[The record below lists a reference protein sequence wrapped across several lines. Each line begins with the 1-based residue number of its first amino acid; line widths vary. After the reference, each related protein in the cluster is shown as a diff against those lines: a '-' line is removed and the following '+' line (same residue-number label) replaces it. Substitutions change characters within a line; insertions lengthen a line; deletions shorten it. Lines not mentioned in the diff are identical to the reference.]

1 MGWELEDVEKPFIAQ
16 VQMLGWAHIEGSL
29 DDPAIT
35 DRSNFAE
42 AIQES
47 VLRAQLRALNPR
59 PDGTP
64 WLDEARLS
72 EAVAT
77 ITRLGTHKLM
87 EANQKATELLIKGLT
102 VEGLPGWNSGRGQT
116 IRYID
121 WDTPT
126 NNRFTVV
133 NQYRVDCPPGFNSA
147 KQFIVPDL
155 VLLVNGIPLIVVECK
170 SPSIPEPLA
179 EAVDQLRRY
188 SNQRKAAFEVDENEG
203 NESLFATNQLLV
215 ATSFDQARVGCVGAA
230 FEHYAQWKTVVG
242 PDGTGSEAHILACL
256 NAVIPVQAGIQNNT
270 VIPAQAGIQNNAVIP
285 AQAGIQNHGTELP
298 PRRGLSEQERLIAG
312 LLAPAH
318 LLDVIKNFLLFMQ
331 IGGQTIKSVCRY
343 PQYRAVNRAIARLKT
358 GQTRLQHGEHDQ
370 RGGII
375 WHTQGSG
382 KSLTMVFLVRKMRAD
397 PALRRFKVIVVTDR
411 KDLQRQLSATAT
423 LTGEIVEVADSTAG
437 VKALARRKGPG
448 LIFATIQKYRDADT
462 AGDAPLTA
470 DDLPKVDEPKA
481 RYKAAE
487 KFEVLNEDDGI
498 LVLVDEAHRTQAG
511 DLHANLLAGLPN
523 CARIGFTGTPI
534 IMGEKKR
541 THEIFGEFIDRYT
554 IKEAEADGATVP
566 VLYEGRTATGAIK
579 DGTSL
584 DELFEDLFRQHT
596 PEELEAIKQKYAT
609 KGHIFEAP
617 ALIADKA
624 RDILRHYVTNI
635 LPNGYKAQVV
645 AYSRLAVIRYFEAL
659 RQARDAL
666 LTEAEALSPQ
676 DKALDDET
684 LCQRP
689 PKVQAVVQAWRYR
702 ETLARI
708 EFAPIISGS
717 NNDDPAWKA
726 WTDGT
731 AHEQRIKRFKKPLF
745 HTDLTK
751 TDPLTFLVVK
761 SMLLTGFDAPI
772 EGVMYLDRPIRE
784 AELLQAIARVNRTGF
799 GKRCG
804 IVVDYYGVAQHL
816 KEALSAYADEDVQG
830 TLASLRDEVPV
841 LRDRHLRV
849 VDLFRQRGIESLE
862 DAEACIEALGSE
874 RLRAEFAVKL
884 KSFLASLDTVLPRPE
899 GLPYVADAKW
909 LAYLYA
915 RARNR
920 YKDTP
925 ILGKDVGAK
934 VRKLIDDHVIS
945 LGIDPKIPPIQ
956 LTDAHFIQHL
966 EHLDSADAVTSRR
979 AIASEMEH
987 AIRSHIRKHTDE
999 DPVLYRKLS
1008 ERLNDILKTLGERWD
1023 EVIAQL
1029 REIIDELRSGK
1040 ASATDAPE
1048 DLPEHCAPFLRT
1060 VLDVMYSGQT
1070 PTLDELLRLKDVTVE
1085 LVELLI
1091 QELQSNRNIWSPH
1104 KRAAQDALNGQLF
1117 DYLMRL
1123 RPSLVGTHKAGVLAD
1138 KLIEQA
1144 RANHDKLVQL

>member
-1 MGWELEDVEKPFIAQ
+1 MGWELDDVEKPFVTQLQA
-16 VQMLGWAHIEGSL
+16 LGWAHIEGSI
-29 DDPAIT
+29 DDPTVTA
-35 DRSNFAE
+35 RSSFAE
-42 AIQES
+42 VIQQGL
-47 VLRAQLRALNPR
+47 LREKLCALNLG
-59 PDGTP
+59 PDGAP

-72 EAVAT
+72 EAVAA

-87 EANQKATELLIKGLT
+87 EANEKATNLLIRGLT
-102 VEGLPGWNSGRGQT
+102 VEGLPGWDGGRGQT
-116 IRYID
+116 LRYID
-121 WDTPT
+121 WDTPAK
-126 NNRFTVV
+126 NRFTVI

-155 VLLVNGIPLIVVECK
+155 VLLVNGIPLVVLECK
-170 SPSIPEPLA
+170 SPSVPEPLA

-188 SNQRKAAFEVDENEG
+188 SNQRKAAFEVDDNEG
-203 NESLFATNQLLV
+203 NEPLFATNQLLV
-215 ATSFDQARVGCVGAA
+215 ASSFDEARVGCVGAA

-242 PDGTGSEAHILACL
+242 PEGSGSEIEVAHALGKAAI
-256 NAVIPVQAGIQNNT
+256 
-270 VIPAQAGIQNNAVIP
+270 
-285 AQAGIQNHGTELP
+285 
-298 PRRGLSEQERLIAG
+298 SEQERLIAG
-312 LLAPAH
+312 LLTPAH
-318 LLDVIKNFLLFMQ
+318 LLDVVKNFMLFMQ
-331 IGGQTIKSVCRY
+331 TGGQTIKTVCRY
-343 PQYRAVNRAIARLKT
+343 QQYRAVNRAMARLKT

-397 PALRRFKVIVVTDR
+397 AELRRFKVIVVTDR
-411 KDLQRQLSATAT
+411 KDLQGQLSVTAT
-423 LTGEIVEVADSTAG
+423 LTGEVVDVAESTAG

-448 LIFATIQKYRDADT
+448 LIFATIQKYRDPDS
-462 AGDAPLTA
+462 AGDAPLTE
-470 DDLPKVDEPKA
+470 DDLPKATDPEIKESRA
-481 RYKAAE
+481 NYKAFQ
-487 KFEVLNEDDGI
+487 KFEVLNEDDTI

-566 VLYEGRTATGAIK
+566 VLYEGRTANGAIK

-584 DELFEDLFRQHT
+584 DELFEDLFRQHS
-596 PEELEAIKQKYAT
+596 PEELEAIKKKYAT
-609 KGHIFEAP
+609 KGHIFDAP

-645 AYSRLAVIRYFEAL
+645 AYSRLAAIRYFEAL
-659 RQARDAL
+659 RTARDDL
-666 LTEAEALSPQ
+666 LAEAHALSPE
-676 DKALDDET
+676 DKGLDDEA

-689 PKVQAVVQAWRYR
+689 VSVQAVVQAWRYR
-702 ETLARI
+702 DTLARI

-717 NNDDPAWKA
+717 NNDDPAWKP

-731 AHEQRIKRFKKPLF
+731 AHEQLIKRFKKPLF
-745 HTDLTK
+745 LSAGKEAKPEK
-751 TDPLTFLVVK
+751 TDPLVFLVVK

-804 IVVDYYGVAQHL
+804 IVVDYFGVARHL
-816 KEALSAYADEDVQG
+816 KEALAAYADEDVEG
-830 TLASLRDEVPV
+830 ALASLKDEVPV

-849 VDLFRQRGIESLE
+849 VDLFRQRGIDSLE
-862 DAEACIEALGSE
+862 DTEACVEALGSE
-874 RLRAEFAVKL
+874 KLRAEFAVKL
-884 KSFLASLDTVLPRPE
+884 KAFLGSLDTVLPRPE
-899 GLPYVADAKW
+899 GLPYTRDAKK
-909 LAYLYA
+909 LAYIYA

-925 ILGKDVGAK
+925 VLGKDVGAK
-934 VRKLIDDHVIS
+934 VRKLIDDHLIS

-956 LTDAHFIQHL
+956 LTDAAFEKHL
-966 EHLDSADAVTSRR
+966 QKTAHEAGFVASRAV
-979 AIASEMEH
+979 ASEMEH

-1008 ERLNDILKTLGERWD
+1008 EHLNDILKTLGEKWD
-1023 EVIAQL
+1023 EVISQL
-1029 REIIDELRSGK
+1029 QKIIDELRTGK
-1040 ASATDAPE
+1040 AGSADAPS

-1060 VLDVMYSGQT
+1060 VLDVVCAGQT
-1070 PTLDELLRLKDVTVE
+1070 PTAAELLRLKDLTVE
-1085 LVELLI
+1085 LVDLLV
-1091 QELQSNRNIWSPH
+1091 QELQGNRDIWSPH
-1104 KRAAQDALNGQLF
+1104 KRAAQEDLNTQLF
-1117 DYLMRL
+1117 EHLMRL
-1123 RPSLVGTHKAGVLAD
+1123 RPPLVDTDKAGVLAD
-1138 KLIEQA
+1138 KLMEQA
-1144 RANHDKLVQL
+1144 RASHDKLVQV

>member
-1 MGWELEDVEKPFIAQ
+1 MGWELEDVEKPFVAQ
-16 VQMLGWAHIEGSL
+16 LQALGWTHVEGSL
-29 DDPAIT
+29 DDPAVT
-35 DRSNFAE
+35 GRANFAE
-42 AIQES
+42 VIQEG
-47 VLRAQLRALNPR
+47 VLRERLRALTPG
-59 PDGTP
+59 PDGQP
-64 WLDEARLS
+64 WLDDARLS
-72 EAVAT
+72 EAVAA

-102 VEGLPGWNSGRGQT
+102 VEGLPGWDGGRGQT

-121 WDTPT
+121 WDTPA

-155 VLLVNGIPLIVVECK
+155 VLLVNGLPLVVVECK

-188 SNQRKAAFEVDENEG
+188 SNQRKAAFEVDDNEG
-203 NESLFATNQLLV
+203 NEALFATNQLLV
-215 ATSFDQARVGCVGAA
+215 ATSFAEARVGCVGAA

-242 PDGTGSEAHILACL
+242 PDGAGSEIE
-256 NAVIPVQAGIQNNT
+256 V
-270 VIPAQAGIQNNAVIP
+270 AQALGKSS
-285 AQAGIQNHGTELP
+285 
-298 PRRGLSEQERLIAG
+298 LSEQERLIAG
-312 LLAPAH
+312 LLTPAH
-318 LLDVIKNFLLFMQ
+318 LLDVVKHFVLFMQ
-331 IGGQTIKSVCRY
+331 VGGQTIKSVCRY
-343 PQYRAVNRAIARLKT
+343 QQYRAVNRAIARLKT

-397 PALRRFKVIVVTDR
+397 AQLRRFKVIVVTDR
-411 KDLQRQLSATAT
+411 KDLQSQLSVTAT
-423 LTGEIVEVADSTAG
+423 LTGEVVEVADSTAG

-448 LIFATIQKYRDADT
+448 LVFATIQKYRDPDT
-462 AGDAPLTA
+462 TGDAPLAA
-470 DDLPKVDEPKA
+470 DDLPKVEEPKSA
-481 RYKAAE
+481 YKAGE
-487 KFEVLNEDDGI
+487 KFEVLNEDDSI

-566 VLYEGRTATGAIK
+566 VLYEGRTANGAIK
-579 DGTSL
+579 DGASL

-609 KGHIFEAP
+609 KGHVFDAP

-624 RDILRHYVTNI
+624 RDMLRHYVTHI

-645 AYSRLAVIRYFEAL
+645 AYSRLAAIRYFEAL
-659 RQARDAL
+659 KAARDEL
-666 LTEAEALSPQ
+666 LAEAESLSPQ
-676 DKALDDET
+676 DKALDDEA

-689 PKVQAVVQAWRYR
+689 PKVQAIVQAWRYR

-717 NNDDPAWKA
+717 NNDDPAWKT
-726 WTDGT
+726 WTDGA
-731 AHEQRIKRFKKPLF
+731 AHERLIKRFKKPLF
-745 HTDLTK
+745 HAHPAK
-751 TDPLTFLVVK
+751 TDPLAFLVVK

-816 KEALSAYADEDVQG
+816 KEALAAYADEDVEG
-830 TLASLRDEVPV
+830 ALASLKDEVPV

-849 VDLFRQRGIESLE
+849 VDLFRQKGIESL
-862 DAEACIEALGSE
+862 DDSEACVEALGSE
-874 RLRAEFAVKL
+874 KLRAEFAVKL
-884 KSFLASLDTVLPRPE
+884 KAFLASLDTVLPRPE
-899 GLPYVADAKW
+899 GLPYSGDAKR

-925 ILGKDVGAK
+925 VLGKDVGAK

-956 LTDAHFIQHL
+956 LTDAEFDTHL
-966 EHLDSADAVTSRR
+966 AR
-979 AIASEMEH
+979 AANDRAKASEMEH
-987 AIRSHIRKHTDE
+987 AIRSHIRRHTDE

-1008 ERLNDILKTLGERWD
+1008 ERLNDILTALGEQWN
-1023 EVIAQL
+1023 EVVAQL
-1029 REIIDELRSGK
+1029 QKIIDEMKSGK
-1040 ASATDAPE
+1040 AGAADAPG
-1048 DLPEHCAPFLRT
+1048 DLPEHYAPFLRT
-1060 VLDVMYSGQT
+1060 VLDVVCAGQT
-1070 PTLDELLRLKDVTVE
+1070 PTPTPAELLRLKDVTVE
-1085 LVELLI
+1085 LVDLLV
-1091 QELQSNRNIWSPH
+1091 QELKANPRIWSPT
-1104 KRAAQDALNGQLF
+1104 KMPDQENLRDGVLF
-1117 DYLMRL
+1117 DRVMRL
-1123 RPSLVGTHKAGVLAD
+1123 CPPLVDADTAGVLAD
-1138 KLIEQA
+1138 KLMEQA
-1144 RANHDKLVQL
+1144 RANHDKLVQV

>member
-1 MGWELEDVEKPFIAQ
+1 MGWELEEVEKPFVAQ
-16 VQMLGWAHIEGSL
+16 LQGLGWTHVAGSL
-29 DDPAIT
+29 DDPAVT
-35 DRSNFAE
+35 GRTSFAE
-42 AIQES
+42 VIQEGL
-47 VLRAQLRALNPR
+47 LREQLRALNLG
-59 PDGTP
+59 PDVAP

-72 EAVAT
+72 EAVAA

-87 EANQKATELLIKGLT
+87 EANEKATALLIRGLT
-102 VEGLPGWNSGRGQT
+102 VEGLPGWDGGRGQT
-116 IRYID
+116 IRFID
-121 WDTPT
+121 WDTPA

-133 NQYRVDCPPGFNSA
+133 NQFRVDCPPGFNSA
-147 KQFIVPDL
+147 KHFIVPDL
-155 VLLVNGIPLIVVECK
+155 VLLVNGIPLVVVECK

-179 EAVDQLRRY
+179 DAVDQLRRY
-188 SNQRKAAFEVDENEG
+188 SNQRKAALEVDDNEG
-203 NESLFATNQLLV
+203 NEPLFATNQLLV
-215 ATSFDQARVGCVGAA
+215 ATSFDEARVGCVGAA

-242 PDGTGSEAHILACL
+242 PDGSGSEIE
-256 NAVIPVQAGIQNNT
+256 V
-270 VIPAQAGIQNNAVIP
+270 AQALGKA
-285 AQAGIQNHGTELP
+285 A
-298 PRRGLSEQERLIAG
+298 LSEQERLIAG
-312 LLAPAH
+312 MLAPAH
-318 LLDVIKNFLLFMQ
+318 LLDVLQNFMLFMQ
-331 IGGQTIKSVCRY
+331 AGGQTIKTVCRY
-343 PQYRAVNRAIARLKT
+343 QQYRAVNRAIVRLKA
-358 GQTRLQHGEHDQ
+358 GKTRLQHGESDQ

-397 PALRRFKVIVVTDR
+397 AQLRRFKVIVVTDR
-411 KDLQRQLSATAT
+411 KDLQGQLSVTAT
-423 LTGEIVEVADSTAG
+423 LTGEIVEVAESTIG

-448 LIFATIQKYRDADT
+448 LIFATIQKYRDSDST
-462 AGDAPLTA
+462 DDAPLTA
-470 DDLPKVDEPKA
+470 DDLPKVEEPKA
-481 RYKAAE
+481 VYGKGDKADE
-487 KFEVLNEDDGI
+487 KFEVLNEDDSI

-511 DLHANLLAGLPN
+511 DLHANLMAGLPN

-566 VLYEGRTATGAIK
+566 VLYEGRTANGAVK
-579 DGTSL
+579 DGASL

-596 PEELEAIKQKYAT
+596 KEELEAIKKKYAT
-609 KGHIFEAP
+609 KGHIFDAP

-645 AYSRLAVIRYFEAL
+645 AYSRLAAIRYFEAL
-659 RQARDAL
+659 KQARDEL
-666 LTEAEALSPQ
+666 LAEANALSAE
-676 DKALDDET
+676 DKALDDEA

-702 ETLARI
+702 DTLANI

-717 NNDDPAWKA
+717 NNDDPAWKQ
-726 WTDGT
+726 WTDG
-731 AHEQRIKRFKKPLF
+731 AVHEQLIKRFKKPLF
-745 HTDLTK
+745 HAKPEK
-751 TDPLTFLVVK
+751 TDPLAFLVVK

-816 KEALSAYADEDVQG
+816 KEALAAYADEDVEG
-830 TLASLRDEVPV
+830 ALASLKDEVPV

-862 DAEACIEALGSE
+862 DTEACVEALRDE
-874 RLRAEFAVKL
+874 KLRAEFAVKL
-884 KSFLASLDTVLPRPE
+884 KAFLSSLDTVLPRPE
-899 GLPYVADAKW
+899 GLPYTGDSKR
-909 LAYLYA
+909 LAYIYA

-925 ILGKDVGAK
+925 VLGKDVGAK

-945 LGIDPKIPPIQ
+945 LGIDPKVPPVQ
-956 LTDAHFIQHL
+956 LTDAAFEKHL
-966 EHLDSADAVTSRR
+966 ETTTKEAGVVASRAV
-979 AIASEMEH
+979 ASEMEH
-987 AIRSHIRKHTDE
+987 AIRSHIRKHTEE

-1008 ERLNDILKTLGERWD
+1008 ERLNDILKSLGEQWN

-1029 REIIDELRSGK
+1029 QKIIDELRSGK
-1040 ASATDAPE
+1040 AGSADAPS

-1060 VLDVMYSGQT
+1060 VLDVVCAGQAPT
-1070 PTLDELLRLKDVTVE
+1070 PDDLLRLKDLTVE
-1085 LVELLI
+1085 LVELLV
-1091 QELQSNRNIWSPH
+1091 QELKDNRGIWSPS
-1104 KRAAQDALNGQLF
+1104 KRAAQENLNTQLF
-1117 DYLMRL
+1117 EHLMRL
-1123 RPSLVGTHKAGVLAD
+1123 RPPLVDTEKAGVLAD
-1138 KLIEQA
+1138 KLMEQA
-1144 RANHDKLVQL
+1144 RANHDKLVQV